1 MRLAALSIPLLT
13 MALAGCQ
20 ALAPAPDVATI
31 AHAAIA
37 GTHVDT
43 NGDRVDTFRALA
55 IDGRNVLPITDQPA
69 RLIGVDATQLV
80 PAGRSVR
87 VEIEGLAIYRN
98 TARRLFWDPMHVQG
112 AVDFV
117 PTADARYS
125 LHGSISPEVSSVWI
139 ENDATHEIV
148 AAKVSAAGRGAPPAD
163 AASAAAQ

>member
-1 MRLAALSIPLLT
+1 MRLATLSIPLLT

-31 AHAAIA
+31 PHAAIA
-37 GTHVDT
+37 GTHLDT
-43 NGDRVDTFRALA
+43 DGDRVDTFRALA
-55 IDGRNVLPITDQPA
+55 IDGRNILPITDQPA
-69 RLIGVDATQLV
+69 KLIGVDATHLV
-80 PAGRSVR
+80 PAGRSVH

-117 PTADARYS
+117 PAADARYS
-125 LHGSISPEVSSVWI
+125 LHGSISPEVSSVWL
-139 ENDATHEIV
+139 ENDATHEV
-148 AAKVSAAGRGAPPAD
+148 VGAKVSAVGRGAPPAD